1 MAEQRDDEQIDI
13 EPVLEHLKAT
23 RAFDFTGYKR
33 ATLGRRIQKRME
45 QVGVTDPAPVL
56 LARAI
61 AVLAVVWWLGA
72 GWLSEGAGMTRGL
85 WALLPEIG
93 RGR

>member
-1 MAEQRDDEQIDI
+1 MTVALEAMRDGLAQAAWWIAPAAGAAAAAALI
-13 EPVLEHLKAT
+13 VGWLCHRL
-23 RAFDFTGYKR
+23 
-33 ATLGRRIQKRME
+33 
-45 QVGVTDPAPVL
+45 GVTDAAPVL

-61 AVLAVVWWLGA
+61 AVFAVVWWLGA

>member
-1 MAEQRDDEQIDI
+1 VTVALEAMRDGLAQAAWLIA
-13 EPVLEHLKAT
+13 PAAGAAAGAALVVGWLCHRL
-23 RAFDFTGYKR
+23 
-33 ATLGRRIQKRME
+33 
-45 QVGVTDPAPVL
+45 GVTDPAPVL
-56 LARAI
+56 LARAT

-72 GWLSEGAGMTRGL
+72 QWLSEGAGMTRGL